1 MHSVRTRGAR
11 LNSATRLK
19 LLRIATPLCGNA
31 PLGSLREPTR
41 SDVLLCDEITNLMRE
56 EFLFTVCE
64 QSVHTVNATHVS
76 YMYLLE
82 TPRISTGVR
91 V

>member
-19 LLRIATPLCGNA
+19 LLRIATPLCGIA
-31 PLGSLREPTR
+31 PLREPSVR
-41 SDVLLCDEITNLMRE
+41 CVLCDEIKNLKRVG
-56 EFLFTVCE
+56 FLSGYDAKK
-64 QSVHTVNATHVS
+64 SVHTVNATHVS